1 MCLRE
6 VHLSQITYCD
16 ILIVVPEV
24 LHLTGEPSQDYNRKG
39 LGAITV
45 LFWVHT
51 SELVPITDTG

>member
-1 MCLRE
+1 MMHLHE
-6 VHLSQITYCD
+6 VHLSQITYRD

-51 SELVPITDTG
+51 FELIP